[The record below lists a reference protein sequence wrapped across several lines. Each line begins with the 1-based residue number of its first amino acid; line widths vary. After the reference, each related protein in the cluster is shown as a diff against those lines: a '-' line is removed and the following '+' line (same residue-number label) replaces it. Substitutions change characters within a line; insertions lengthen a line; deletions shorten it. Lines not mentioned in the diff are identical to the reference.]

1 MCMYVRDTYID
12 TNLREILLK
21 LSLSVQS
28 VDEDDISTL
37 SVSRAAGGHGAGGE
51 RGEAAVHH
59 LEALVRECGGGG
71 SPRHN
76 QHGPGSS
83 GSDAHLTRVG
93 VDTEDV

>member
-1 MCMYVRDTYID
+1 MCVYVRDTYID
-12 TNLREILLK
+12 TNLKEVLLK

-37 SVSRAAGGHGAGGE
+37 SVSRPAGGHSAGGE

-71 SPRHN
+71 SARHH
-76 QHGPGSS
+76 QHGPG
-83 GSDAHLTRVG
+83 RPW
-93 VDTEDV
+93 